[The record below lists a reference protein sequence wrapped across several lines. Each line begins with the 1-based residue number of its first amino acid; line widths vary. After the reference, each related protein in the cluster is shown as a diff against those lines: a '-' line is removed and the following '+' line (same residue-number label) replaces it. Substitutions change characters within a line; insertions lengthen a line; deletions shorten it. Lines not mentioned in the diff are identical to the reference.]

1 MVKKKRKVTYNGRG
15 KTNPLKLHYTTER
28 KPYWNSSVQVKTCLT
43 FSNTVMVL
51 HVFYSASFSPPFMLI
66 QTRAAVRTSAYKN
79 SNLLSKANGYLC
91 CSFLNHFF
99 SVIPK

>member
-51 HVFYSASFSPPFMLI
+51 HVFFSASFSP
-66 QTRAAVRTSAYKN
+66 
-79 SNLLSKANGYLC
+79 LLYIFKHVQQLEPV
-91 CSFLNHFF
+91 LTK
-99 SVIPK
+99 IPIY